1 MMLRFVSIGLWL
13 VALGW
18 TCSGQPDPCDVP
30 LVTDSGHKDN
40 FTVVDLARELYACT
54 MIKMIER
61 AGLGPMFREKGP
73 FTLFAP
79 YDLAFGFLPD
89 DIWNK
94 LMSNNTYLRELLLF
108 HTVPRLIGSI
118 DNVYND
124 ELIETMLP
132 GKNIRLNVY
141 QIGKMMVGGRGAA
154 DQAMGVTGRITACG
168 GPVID
173 GGNATNGEVRIISNV
188 MHPVP
193 PGDIMDVID
202 NDKQFTELKKLVY
215 LAKLQ
220 DYLKAGGPFTFF
232 PPNNNGVDKLSRD
245 ELKKLEH
252 NTTLLREV
260 LLYHLLDWTLY
271 ASGSYDGEVLVTVQ
285 GESINLTVWYDSLW
299 VNGHTNA
306 RVVYQDYN
314 IYNGVLHI
322 IDKVLI
328 PPIIWQK
335 YN

>member
-1 MMLRFVSIGLWL
+1 MLLSIFKGSL
-13 VALGW
+13 VAAMIL
-18 TCSGQPDPCDVP
+18 TCLGQPDPCEVP
-30 LVTDSGHKDN
+30 LVTDSGQKDN

-54 MIKMIER
+54 MIKMIDR

-108 HTVPRLIGSI
+108 HTVPRLVGSI
-118 DNVYND
+118 DDVYND

-132 GKNIRLNVY
+132 DKNIRLNIY
-141 QIGKMMVGGRGAA
+141 QIGKMM
-154 DQAMGVTGRITACG
+154 RITACG

-193 PGDIMDVID
+193 PGDIMEVVN
-202 NDKQFTELKKLVY
+202 NDKQFTKLKKLIY

-220 DYLKAGGPFTFF
+220 DYLKEGPFTFF
-232 PPNNNGVDKLSRD
+232 IPNNDGIDKLSRD

-271 ASGSYDGEVLVTVQ
+271 ASGSYDGEVFATVQ
-285 GESINLTVWYDSLW
+285 GESINLTVWYDTLW

-328 PPIIWQK
+328 PPIIWRK
-335 YN
+335 YT